1 METLTLE
8 NIYFIGQTIAAIA
21 VIISL
26 IFIVIEVRQNTNA
39 VKLNTLHDVKET
51 IREVNLIW
59 AENGDLAEIMYQGFQ
74 DLDNLSG
81 AKKVR
86 FYTSSHN
93 LFLGYEN
100 LYHQKLDG
108 ALDPKH
114 WSGMSQH
121 MIDSLSVPGL
131 RGWWED
137 RKHWFTMDF
146 QNFIDNEVIPIP
158 PHPSYKLMGT

>member
-26 IFIVIEVRQNTNA
+26 IFLVIGVRQNTNA
-39 VKLNTLHDVKET
+39 IKLNTLHDVKET
-51 IREVNLIW
+51 FREVNLVW
-59 AENGDLAEIMYQGFQ
+59 AENGDLAEIMFLGFQ

-86 FYTSSHN
+86 FYSALHN

-100 LYHQKLDG
+100 LYYQKLDG

-114 WSGMSQH
+114 WSGMYQH
-121 MIDSLSVPGL
+121 MIDALNVSGL
-131 RGWWED
+131 KGYWED
-137 RKHWFTMDF
+137 RKHWFTQDF
-146 QNFIDNEVIPIP
+146 QNFIDKEVIPTP
-158 PHPSYKLMGT
+158 PHPSYKLVGT